1 MLLCC
6 RIVTAR
12 GYLYQHVSRKHYLL
26 KSRRFPSALI
36 LVSFVMS
43 LAARETCDCF
53 YSGSNFTSFFFLLSL
68 FLFKLFQILLLF
80 LFHRKVS
87 VNLIWLRARVS
98 TVKESSIL
106 LYESMYMW
114 LGPATDQQEAN
125 RLCNLDYFAKIPT
138 AGGRQ

>member
-36 LVSFVMS
+36 SVSFVMS
-43 LAARETCDCF
+43 LAAREICDCF
-53 YSGSNFTSFFFLLSL
+53 YSGSNFTSFFFFLLSL
-68 FLFKLFQILLLF
+68 ILFKLFQILLLF

-106 LYESMYMW
+106 RPTR
-114 LGPATDQQEAN
+114 GQQTVQSRLFCWNLN
-125 RLCNLDYFAKIPT
+125 RWRKTIKLSSR
-138 AGGRQ
+138 G